1 MNILNYHKLVN
12 LKKRL
17 ELFDCEISKEFVALA
32 DKHIASQQEISNQK
46 DKERRIEYQKEY
58 NNKIVKCDLCEKE
71 MKIKSFYKHKNYC
84 SNKQN
89 QISDS
94 KKVLSFL

>member
-17 ELFDCEISKEFVALA
+17 KLFNCEISKEFIALT
-32 DKHIASQQEISNQK
+32 DKHIASQLEISKQK

-58 NNKIVKCDLCEKE
+58 NNKIVKCELCQKE
-71 MKIKSFYKHKNYC
+71 MKMKSFYKHKKSC
-84 SNKQN
+84 SNTHN
-89 QISDS
+89 ETSNN
-94 KKVLSFL
+94 FN

>member
-46 DKERRIEYQKEY
+46 YQKEY

>member
-17 ELFDCEISKEFVALA
+17 ELFNCEISKEFIALT
-32 DKHIASQQEISNQK
+32 DKHIAIQLEISKQK

-58 NNKIVKCDLCEKE
+58 NNKLIKCDVCEKE
-71 MKIKSFYKHKNYC
+71 MKIKSFYKHKKGC
-84 SNKQN
+84 SNTHN
-89 QISDS
+89 QTSDN
-94 KKVLSFL
+94 FN